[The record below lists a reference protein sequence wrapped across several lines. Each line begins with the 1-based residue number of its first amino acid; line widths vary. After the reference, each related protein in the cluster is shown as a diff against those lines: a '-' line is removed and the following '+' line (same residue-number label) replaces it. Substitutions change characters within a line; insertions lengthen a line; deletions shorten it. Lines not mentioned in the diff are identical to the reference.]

1 MRIRIAGNITEKIY
15 FIRHR
20 NDFGPWLNMV
30 FDFIKLGL
38 AIECFR
44 SLQMKNPIR
53 PSKLSHGFSD
63 SRLFDHISRFPKTRR
78 VDKVYL

>member
-30 FDFIKLGL
+30 FDFIKARM
-38 AIECFR
+38 AIE
-44 SLQMKNPIR
+44 
-53 PSKLSHGFSD
+53 
-63 SRLFDHISRFPKTRR
+63 
-78 VDKVYL
+78 